1 MTPLSTPAAQGT
13 VADELVDRLLAWP
26 ATGDGR
32 DGLSSAYVSDLMRE
46 AARRL
51 SASPSPEA
59 LPASG
64 VEAPEYVVGV
74 GELGPKGHVYYV
86 LSGGGMGEAV
96 ARVYP
101 GPDAERMAKVMA
113 AALSSAPAPEDRT

>member
-1 MTPLSTPAAQGT
+1 MTPLSPPAEQGT
-13 VADELVDRLLAWP
+13 VAGWKLVPKIATREMLDAFFKTMILRRPLAECW
-26 ATGDGR
+26 T
-32 DGLSSAYVSDLMRE
+32 
-46 AARRL
+46 AAL
-51 SASPSPEA
+51 TASPSPEA

-101 GPDAERMAKVMA
+101 GPDAERTAKVMA
-113 AALSSAPAPEDRT
+113 AALTSAPAPEDRT